1 MLTYKIQTETDY
13 RNEISELYHVFSNGK
28 KVMTTIDKSVI
39 DYMMGQGILTSDATS
54 YQATHPF
61 TKSQYLCCGCGGE
74 YCEECGQCLKPGCTS
89 NPNSNTNPPQH
100 PTLMK
105 KA

>member
-28 KVMTTIDKSVI
+28 KVMTTIDRPVI
-39 DYMMGQGILTSDATS
+39 DYMVSQGILISDDTYQVTHLFRKSAATCS
-54 YQATHPF
+54 
-61 TKSQYLCCGCGGE
+61 GCRGE
-74 YCEECGQCLKPGCTS
+74 FCKECGQCLKPGCTS
-89 NPNSNTNPPQH
+89 EVGGTNPPQH
-100 PTLMK
+100 REMMK

>member
-1 MLTYKIQTETDY
+1 MLTYKVQTEIDY
-13 RNEISELYHVFSNGK
+13 HNEISELYHVFSNGK
-28 KVMTTIDKSVI
+28 KVMTTIDRPVI
-39 DYMMGQGILTSDATS
+39 DYMVSQGILISDDT
-54 YQATHPF
+54 YQVTHLF
-61 TKSQYLCCGCGGE
+61 RKSQYLCCGCGGE